1 MHVLNPNSSP
11 DTSSYLYCS
20 YVSICACG
28 AYLLVIHHLLMSCRP
43 GRLEVQVEISLP
55 DENGRLQILHIHTN
69 KMKENSF
76 LAPDVNL
83 PELGMCF
90 SNS

>member
-1 MHVLNPNSSP
+1 V
-11 DTSSYLYCS
+11 
-20 YVSICACG
+20 V
-28 AYLLVIHHLLMSCRP
+28 CRP

-55 DENGRLQILHIHTN
+55 DENGRLQILQIHTN

-83 PELGMCF
+83 QGLGMYVRTMILIGIEYYPRVYTIIV
-90 SNS
+90 

>member
-1 MHVLNPNSSP
+1 MMTVLSHSL
-11 DTSSYLYCS
+11 D
-20 YVSICACG
+20 
-28 AYLLVIHHLLMSCRP
+28 RP

-55 DENGRLQILHIHTN
+55 DEAGRLQILEIHTT

-83 PELGMCF
+83 AVLGMWVGF
-90 SNS
+90 